1 MTREAERWY
10 QIREGRKGLDGEISV
25 KHGIW
30 VLGIIALGLLGTF
43 LGLAFTPDPVIAQEG
58 GSSSDAPGQTQEEEE
73 GPAHVKVGVY
83 VLNVG
88 KLDTS
93 TGGFTI
99 DFYLSFSSD
108 RPIDTTR
115 FEFANGRATT
125 VDKSVDEPTEKFY
138 RIQASLAN
146 TLNLS
151 RYPFDRHRL
160 TIEIED
166 KEQTVRTLV
175 YEPSREDSGLD
186 PAVNVSGWVIDK
198 WDAAVETHEYAPYGT
213 AFSRYVFSIEIHR
226 STTAAIL
233 KTLLPALTIVVVGLL
248 SLVLSP
254 DKIIPRLTLNTG
266 SLTGA
271 VLFHLNMTSSLPP
284 TAYLT
289 FGDRFMLFN
298 YVGLTLTLVSTL
310 IALYYVDRKR
320 TEEANRVHNRAL
332 VIVPLI
338 WVSLQGLNFL
348 FL

>member
-1 MTREAERWY
+1 MPQA
-10 QIREGRKGLDGEISV
+10 G
-25 KHGIW
+25 
-30 VLGIIALGLLGTF
+30 IALAPEQAAAGEN
-43 LGLAFTPDPVIAQEG
+43 EG
-58 GSSSDAPGQTQEEEE
+58 SPAEQLPGES
-73 GPAHVKVGVY
+73 GPTGVKVGVY

-108 RPIDTTR
+108 ASIDTSR

-138 RIQASLAN
+138 RIQASLDD

-186 PAVNVSGWVIDK
+186 PAVNVSGWVIDG
-198 WDAAVETHEYAPYGT
+198 WDAAVEEHEYAPYGT

-233 KTLLPALTIVVVGLL
+233 KTLLPALTIMVVGLL

-254 DKIIPRLTLNTG
+254 DKIVPRLTLNTG

-271 VLFHLNMTSSLPP
+271 VLFHLNMTSSLPS

-289 FGDRFMLFN
+289 FG
-298 YVGLTLTLVSTL
+298 TASCCSTMWGS
-310 IALYYVDRKR
+310 
-320 TEEANRVHNRAL
+320 
-332 VIVPLI
+332 P
-338 WVSLQGLNFL
+338 
-348 FL
+348 